1 MLAPVRHRAL
11 AIIGLVLLV
20 PLGIGLLRDSLTL
33 ETAGTRA
40 AILLVVL
47 AVIDRVGVPIIK
59 MIVGDPKVDE
69 PTA

>member
-33 ETAGTRA
+33 ETAGMRA
-40 AILLVVL
+40 GILLVAL
-47 AVIDRVGVPIIK
+47 AVIDRVGVPIVK
-59 MIVGDPKVDE
+59 MIVGDPQVDE
-69 PTA
+69 PTV